1 MNFLHSLSRANRP
14 LAEANLRPLKED
26 KVRFEGDA
34 PFQIWDRGFY
44 QNKYDREHQL
54 KHRLHS
60 EPLAPYLSVGT
71 VIQGLSRLFTQLYGI
86 KFVPKETQHG
96 EVWHEDIRRLDVFDE
111 KGLIGVMYCDLFAR
125 PGKELSP
132 PAHYTIRC
140 SRKLDEDEVDD
151 AIITKDGYQLP
162 MIVLVC
168 DFLSP
173 GFRPSCLSFAEV
185 ETLFHEM
192 GHAMHCTTP
201 CCELPF
207 FPLSRDAD
215 LCI

>member
-1 MNFLHSLSRANRP
+1 MNFLHSLVRANRP
-14 LAEANLRPLKED
+14 LAEANLRPMKED
-26 KVRFEGDA
+26 KARLEGDA

-44 QNKYDREHQL
+44 QNRYDREHGL

-71 VIQGLSRLFTQLYGI
+71 VIQGLSRLFTRLYGI

-96 EVWHEDIRRLDVFDE
+96 EVWHEDIRRIDVFDE

-125 PGKELSP
+125 PGKKLSP
-132 PAHYTIRC
+132 PAHYTIQC
-140 SRKLDEDEVDD
+140 SRKLDVGEVDD
-151 AIITKDGYQLP
+151 AIITRDGFQLP

-168 DFLSP
+168 DFLRP
-173 GFRPSCLSFAEV
+173 GLRPSCLSFSEV

-201 CCELPF
+201 YRKPLLP
-207 FPLSRDAD
+207 SQHSY
-215 LCI
+215 